1 MLCPTVQVPC
11 LCLEGFIVTHMDQH
25 APISWNMVDFTGSQF
40 HIWLRCLL
48 HTYKNCNLCSVQW
61 YKSFVHSLMAQ
72 SYPSKPQNMFNYCQK
87 NGRKY
92 TCLCC
97 WWIAHRPSENWGPSV
112 VQCCKSKDFQ
122 WTGLNSQ
129 PSRQLLDFLC
139 PFGPGSAHNMGPRL
153 AGILVKIQ
161 VQLPSPV
168 TLLLP
173 TVSVA
178 LLSRILGV

>member
-1 MLCPTVQVPC
+1 MHLYHETWLISRDHSSISDRDVFYTPTKTAIFALSNGTSP
-11 LCLEGFIVTHMDQH
+11 LFIAWWHKVTHQNH
-25 APISWNMVDFTGSQF
+25 KT
-40 HIWLRCLL
+40 CL
-48 HTYKNCNLCSVQW
+48 TAAKR
-61 YKSFVHSLMAQ
+61 MAE
-72 SYPSKPQNMFNYCQK
+72 ST
-87 NGRKY
+87 R
-92 TCLCC
+92 LCC
-97 WWIAHRPSENWGPSV
+97 WWIAHRPSENWGPPV